1 MPRCNTALVL
11 PLATPPPSAPTP
23 SCIGSPDRELSCGV
37 LGLNFLPRTLPPP
50 LSPSSR
56 HLTPPPCQPLPAR
69 SMRLKVKLTIQ
80 GEVLNGA
87 ILQQS
92 FVVEYVVERH
102 MCPTCNRQNANPNSW
117 VACVQVGGGGGGG
130 DGWWWMR

>member
-1 MPRCNTALVL
+1 
-11 PLATPPPSAPTP
+11 
-23 SCIGSPDRELSCGV
+23 
-37 LGLNFLPRTLPPP
+37 
-50 LSPSSR
+50 
-56 HLTPPPCQPLPAR
+56 
-69 SMRLKVKLTIQ
+69 MRLKAKLTVQ

-117 VACVQVGGGGGGG
+117 VACVQASGGRCGA
-130 DGWWWMR
+130 